1 MKIALIGGGGS
12 RAPLFVQA
20 LAGRPG
26 ATAVDRLSLF
36 DADPD
41 RLRSIGGLAAAF
53 ARRLGA
59 SFAVDLCTSL
69 DGVLDGA
76 SFVVTSIRAGGD
88 AARARYE
95 GISRDAGVIGQ
106 ETVGAG
112 GFALATW
119 NGPALLDLARRIEV
133 RAPTAFTLHFTNPA
147 GLVAQLLQDA
157 GFRRH
162 VGICDTPS
170 DLVRR
175 AAGFLRRDPRDLSPT
190 VLGLNHLS
198 WLQRLQGANGS
209 DLLPALLTDPAFV
222 RTVGEPFEPEL
233 LRSLGMLPT
242 EYLHYYYHRDDA
254 LARQQARPRTRGD
267 FLDRRC
273 AELRGE
279 LAALDPSG
287 QYDDRAYDAA
297 IAAYRRYCADRDGT
311 YREEIGRTD
320 APHPADE
327 AGEGY
332 AGIAL
337 DLMEGLGGSRG
348 SVSIASVPNAGA
360 VEGFAADDV
369 IETTVEVRAGTIA
382 PLRPAPLPPDAK
394 GLMQAVKAYERLAAR
409 AILERDR
416 ALASRALAAHPLVG
430 SYPTG
435 ARLAAEFLQ
444 DHDDPRGSWR

>member
-20 LAGRPG
+20 LAGRSSWC
-26 ATAVDRLSLF
+26 AIDRLSLF
-36 DADPD
+36 DVDPA

-59 SFAVDLCTSL
+59 PFAVELSTSL
-69 DGVLDGA
+69 DAVLEGA

-95 GISRDAGVIGQ
+95 RIARDAGVLGQ

-119 NGPALLDLARRIEV
+119 NGPALLDLARKIEA

-147 GLVAQLLQDA
+147 GLVAQLLHDG

-175 AAGFLRRDPRDLSPT
+175 AAGFLGRDPRELSPT
-190 VLGLNHLS
+190 ILGLNHLS
-198 WLQRLQGANGS
+198 WLQRLQGADGS
-209 DLLPALLTDPAFV
+209 DLLPPLLTDPAFV
-222 RTVGEPFEPEL
+222 HAVGEPFEPEL

-254 LARQQARPRTRGD
+254 LARQRARPRTRGD
-267 FLDRRC
+267 YLDRRG
-273 AELRGE
+273 AELRAE
-279 LAALDPSG
+279 LEALDPAG
-287 QYDDRAYDAA
+287 QYDRAYDPA

-311 YREEIGRTD
+311 YREELGRTD
-320 APHPADE
+320 APHPADA

-337 DLMEGLGGSRG
+337 DLMEGLAGSRG
-348 SVSIASVPNAGA
+348 CVSVASVPNGAA
-360 VEGFAADDV
+360 VEGFAHDDV
-369 IETTVEVRAGTIA
+369 IETTVQVRAGTIA

-394 GLMQAVKAYERLAAR
+394 GLMQAVKGFERLAAR

-435 ARLAAEFLQ
+435 ARLATAFLEDQ
-444 DHDDPRGSWR
+444 DDPRGPWR